1 MKDMGSLIKEL
12 RVKNNLTQDEL
23 ADKLGVQKSAVSKWE
38 RGAVQNIK
46 KDLIEEIAKIFNIRP
61 SYLMGWDS
69 STIEENNIQSLIIK
83 EYGEDSIKALSLYT
97 QLDSNDRAEIR
108 GEMKQMLKA
117 DKYSIKKRIKKRLNN
132 VIYVNFKNK
141 PHNC

>member
-46 KDLIEEIAKIFNIRP
+46 KDLIEEMAKIFNVRP
-61 SYLMGWDS
+61 SYLMGWDTS
-69 STIEENNIQSLIIK
+69 IIEKNNIKSLIIK
-83 EYGEDSIKALSLYT
+83 EYGENSIKALSLYT

-117 DKYSIKKRIKKRLNN
+117 DKYSIKNES
-132 VIYVNFKNK
+132 KNA
-141 PHNC
+141 